1 MVRLLPSDRRN
12 IFARLLFAWFIS
24 LVGDWL
30 YKLAL
35 PLLVFEMTGSA
46 VDMAG
51 AFALT
56 FLPFLIFSLAGGVIA
71 DRFQRRRVLI
81 LCDLSAFVLLIAL
94 ALAGGWLASM
104 PMVYGLA
111 FLVAS
116 VTPIHHP
123 SFQAFI
129 PEIVDHDDL
138 PKANALVS
146 GSDNIIA
153 IAAPIL
159 SGLIIALIGPTQ
171 TIILNALS
179 FLVSALLVSSIPFKA
194 KEKVDAVRR
203 KIADTL
209 REGFSYAWSHPVLK
223 YGSLLFVGSNFAIN
237 VFQANLIFYL
247 TDILHASPRIIGLV
261 FAEIGIGA
269 LVGSIIAPWFIRR
282 FESGRIIVVST
293 ILAGVFTFPL
303 LWVRDPFMV
312 GAIWALETTFG
323 TVNAVTYFTLRQ
335 RSVPRDILGRAVA
348 VTRLVSFSSIP
359 LASLIGGILLERTD
373 IVVVILVCACV
384 RLMTGLL
391 ATLSPLMRR
400 RFPLPAA
407 ASRDHARSKRVFKR
421 FSPRING

>member
-1 MVRLLPSDRRN
+1 MFHLLKSDRKN
-12 IFARLLFAWFIS
+12 IFARLLTAWFIS
-24 LVGDWL
+24 SIGDWL

-51 AFALT
+51 TFALT

-81 LCDLSAFVLLIAL
+81 ICDLSAFALLIAL
-94 ALAGGWLASM
+94 ALAGDWLASM
-104 PMVYGLA
+104 PLVYILV

-129 PEIVDHDDL
+129 PEIIAHDDL

-146 GSDNIIA
+146 ASDNIIS

-159 SGLIIALIGPTQ
+159 SGLIVAVIGPTQ

-179 FLVSALLVSSIPFKA
+179 FLVSALLVGSIPFKV
-194 KEKVDAVRR
+194 KEKTDAARR

-209 REGFSYAWSHPVLK
+209 REGFAYAWSQPVLK

-237 VFQANLIFYL
+237 VFQANLVFYL
-247 TDILHASPRIIGLV
+247 ADILHASPPIIGLV
-261 FAEIGIGA
+261 FTQIGIGA
-269 LVGSIIAPWFIRR
+269 LIGSIAAPWLIKR
-282 FESGRIIVVST
+282 FESGRIIVIST
-293 ILAGVFTFPL
+293 ILARLFTFPL
-303 LWVRDPFMV
+303 LWVRSPTMV
-312 GAIWALETTFG
+312 GAVWALETAFG
-323 TVNAVTYFTLRQ
+323 TINAVTYFTLRQ
-335 RSVPRDILGRAVA
+335 RSVPKDILGRVVA

-359 LASLIGGILLERTD
+359 LASLIGGLLLAQTN
-373 IVVVILVCACV
+373 ITVIILVCACV
-384 RLMTGLL
+384 RLATGML
-391 ATLSPLMRR
+391 ATLSPLMRS
-400 RFPLPAA
+400 P
-407 ASRDHARSKRVFKR
+407 SRQ
-421 FSPRING
+421 PG

>member
-1 MVRLLPSDRRN
+1 MFHLLKSDSKN
-12 IFARLLFAWFIS
+12 IFTRLIAAWFIS
-24 LVGDWL
+24 SIGDWL

-35 PLLVFEMTGSA
+35 PLLVLKMTGSA

-81 LCDLSAFVLLIAL
+81 LCDLGAFALLMLL
-94 ALAGGWLASM
+94 ALAGGWFASM
-104 PMVYGLA
+104 PLVYILV

-116 VTPIHHP
+116 ITPIHHP

-129 PEIVDHDDL
+129 PETVDHDDL

-159 SGLIIALIGPTQ
+159 SGLIVALIGPTQ

-194 KEKVDAVRR
+194 RGKIDAARW
-203 KIADTL
+203 KIADSV
-209 REGFSYAWSHPVLK
+209 REGFTYAWSHPVLK
-223 YGSLLFVGSNFAIN
+223 YGSLLFVGSNFAVN

-247 TDILHASPRIIGLV
+247 TDILGASPQIIGFV
-261 FAEIGIGA
+261 FTEIGIGA
-269 LVGSIIAPWFIRR
+269 LIGSIVAPWFIKR
-282 FESGRIIVVST
+282 FESGRIIVIST
-293 ILAGVFTFPL
+293 ILAGLFAFPL
-303 LWVRDPFMV
+303 LWVHDPLMV
-312 GAIWALETTFG
+312 GAVWALETVFG
-323 TVNAVTYFTLRQ
+323 TINPVTYFTLRQ
-335 RSVPRDILGRAVA
+335 RSVPKDVLGRAVA

-359 LASLIGGILLERTD
+359 LASLIGGLLLERTN
-373 IVVVILVCACV
+373 IAVIILVCACV
-384 RLMTGLL
+384 RLATGLL
-391 ATLSPLMRR
+391 AMCSPLMRY
-400 RFPLPAA
+400 
-407 ASRDHARSKRVFKR
+407 RSPKPV
-421 FSPRING
+421 SDGEAVEIG